1 MTPHDTTTPGADI
14 TTSRTAEPPKSV
26 LVIGGGLIGLSC
38 AYFLRAEGLDVTVL
52 DSGSVGGGASRGNLG
67 EVVPTQVTPLS
78 TPGILRDS
86 IGSVFKPDSALYM
99 HPQVSPEM
107 LRFLLRFTRSTRSE
121 NFRRAVA
128 DLQAFSHNTLTLFE
142 KMQSDGLRL
151 DVNTEGFLFV
161 FKALAAAQASL
172 ASQAAVTGANA
183 EVLTAE
189 HIRSLEPNLSDKVA
203 AGYLLKNHWS
213 INPNAFIDGLAGILR
228 RESVSI
234 VESVATTRIETD
246 DRSVKV
252 HTSNGTFEA
261 ETCVIA
267 AGIYTRD
274 LCRMLGIDLDI
285 VAGKGYSFSIN
296 LPHPLT
302 RTLQFADVHVVATP
316 MGTDVRVAGT
326 MELDRHRER
335 FNPGRVA
342 SIVTAAAPY
351 LDGVDW
357 NSRRNEWVGPRPM
370 TGDGMPIIGP
380 LPGHPRVIVSSGHNM
395 HGLTLAPATGRMV
408 ADLVATGGAGAH
420 GNPFDPSRAGRSRRW
435 NRNRT

>member
-1 MTPHDTTTPGADI
+1 MTSAA
-14 TTSRTAEPPKSV
+14 RTDGTPKSV

-38 AYFLRAEGLDVTVL
+38 AYFLRARGLEVTVL
-52 DSGSVGGGASRGNLG
+52 ESGSVGGGASRGNLG

-78 TPGILRDS
+78 TPGILRES

-99 HPQVSPEM
+99 HPQVSPAM
-107 LRFLLRFTRSTRSE
+107 MRFLLRFMRSTRSQ

-128 DLQAFSHNTLTLFE
+128 DLQAFSNDTLALFE
-142 KMQSDGLRL
+142 NMRSEGLRL

-161 FKALAAAQASL
+161 FKTLAAAQASL
-172 ASQAAVTGANA
+172 ASQAAVTGADA
-183 EVLTAE
+183 EILSAGQV
-189 HIRSLEPNLSDKVA
+189 RSLEPNLSDEVA

-213 INPNAFIDGLAGILR
+213 INPNAFIDGLAGMLR
-228 RESVSI
+228 NQSVSI
-234 VESVATTRIETD
+234 VESVATTKIETD

-261 ETCVIA
+261 DTCVVA
-267 AGIYTRD
+267 AGIYSRD

-285 VAGKGYSFSIN
+285 FAGKGYSFSIE

-335 FNPGRVA
+335 FNPGRIASMVA
-342 SIVTAAAPY
+342 AVGPY

-357 NSRRNEWVGPRPM
+357 SSRRNEWVGPRPM

-408 ADLVATGGAGAH
+408 AELVATGGAGVQ
-420 GNPFDPSRAGRSRRW
+420 GNPFDPARAGRSRRW
-435 NRNRT
+435 NRKGT